1 MNNFKK
7 KLSTLLALTAAL
19 QGGTNAVSALETVK
33 SEKSEVVQ
41 AVVPLSKDELLVR
54 KEVLKHLA
62 KALHE
67 ANNECVSLTTAIT
80 NEGNL
85 VQSGDPELQQM
96 LKGVNEQNSLLGSYS
111 KDISDVRVLLIS
123 NDKKKI
129 DDALLKLESKIQASS
144 SALKEMKE
152 AWGPLAAE
160 LKKSMAL
167 ETKSLNSSKKALALS
182 IKSAIVRIRESLAE
196 SSVGIKGQQ
205 RTGPR
210 SMARMLGPLENKIQQ
225 VENNIN
231 KLEATLGRFG
241 NMPLPACRALEDQAR
256 AYLKQAESI
265 KERLG
270 SIVNQVTRETYYSK
284 LNDLEDNLLKC
295 RDEAASV
302 TQMRIEAR
310 VMTSEQRAG
319 LLAVRSSIRDIIDNA
334 MKSLDSERA
343 AIKASN
349 NNSLMVPISI
359 EESVRLSSLVDG
371 AIDAVS
377 SQILTWDAIL
387 TKVRID
393 DVARVSWD
401 PARLDDINSEK
412 MCTTCLAA
420 LNNPNL
426 SIRKKVE
433 IIANAINAYK
443 PGLGTLLL
451 PVIRAMVEA
460 RENGGAAKL
469 GSVFMDEEGT
479 NGLGEAVHNSK
490 SPLMWVFSG
499 IGGGG
504 KTTGAIV
511 LAKAFGYVPFIM
523 TPSDF
528 STLQNYQALRVRLSG
543 ALQQARARKT
553 KITFILDEADVA
565 TCVQTDAAG
574 RSIEGFGDSG
584 EPSNMSGRTR
594 MLSNTKGK
602 WNFKLPGSQGGLA
615 GPGGKASQSND
626 DSAFRPVALR
636 RKGEAFGF
644 LSDLMRFVDTRILP
658 RDFGGFFSTSNRPLL
673 EWPDEVWRRLSPGRL
688 EKVFS
693 KPTAKQLAAIVRCNV
708 PNLLF
713 SDGYSFDEGTDLI
726 GRQAEKFGWKADD
739 TVAAIRQI
747 ASAVRKPAEKTC
759 SIPCKTIC
767 KLFAGELD
775 FQGAISQTKKI
786 NSELERNEIRE
797 NKSRNQIPGF
807 DDGMSDAETDVEED
821 AIDLNDDSGDYD
833 VDTY

>member
-19 QGGTNAVSALETVK
+19 QGGTHAVSAVDTTK
-33 SEKSEVVQ
+33 SEEVVQ
-41 AVVPLSKDELLVR
+41 SVVQPLSKDALQLRRELLQD
-54 KEVLKHLA
+54 LA
-62 KALHE
+62 KTMHN
-67 ANNECVSLTTAIT
+67 ANNECVGLTTAIT

-96 LKGVNEQNSLLGSYS
+96 LKGVNEQTRLLSGYS
-111 KDISDVRVLLIS
+111 KDLSDVRSLLIS
-123 NDKKKI
+123 KDKGKI
-129 DDALLKLESKIQASS
+129 DDALRKLESKIQASS
-144 SALKEMKE
+144 STLKEMKE
-152 AWGPLAAE
+152 AWGPLATE

-167 ETKSLNSSKKALALS
+167 EAKSLNSSRKALALS
-182 IKSAIVRIRESLAE
+182 IKGLIAQTRESLTDTSLGVKE
-196 SSVGIKGQQ
+196 QQ
-205 RTGPR
+205 RSGSPSIARILR
-210 SMARMLGPLENKIQQ
+210 SLEDKVQKL
-225 VENNIN
+225 ENNIN
-231 KLEATLGRFG
+231 KLESSLGRVSK
-241 NMPLPACRALEDQAR
+241 MPLPACRSLEDQAR
-256 AYLKQAESI
+256 AFLKQSESI

-270 SIVNQVTRETYYSK
+270 SIVNQTSRETYYSK
-284 LNDLEDNLLKC
+284 LNELEDNLIKS
-295 RDEAASV
+295 RDEAASS

-334 MKSLDSERA
+334 MKTLNSERE

-359 EESVRLSSLVDG
+359 EEIDRLTNIVDD
-371 AIDAVS
+371 ATDAVS
-377 SQILTWDAIL
+377 SQLITWDMIL
-387 TKVRID
+387 DKVRAD
-393 DVARVSWD
+393 DVARASWD

-412 MCTTCLAA
+412 MCSTSLAA

-426 SIRKKVE
+426 PIRKKVGV
-433 IIANAINAYK
+433 IANAINAYK

-451 PVIRAMVEA
+451 PVVRAMVEA
-460 RENGGAAKL
+460 RENGGATKL
-469 GSVFMDEEGT
+469 RSVFMDEEGT

-511 LAKAFGYVPFIM
+511 LAEAFGYVPFVM

-543 ALQQARARKT
+543 ALQQAHARKT

-565 TCVQTDAAG
+565 TCVQTDASG
-574 RSIEGFGDSG
+574 RSIDGLGDSG
-584 EPSNMSGRTR
+584 EPSNMAGRTR

-602 WNFKLPGSQGGLA
+602 WNFKLPGSQGIVA
-615 GPGGKASQSND
+615 GPGGKAAQSSE

-644 LSDLMRFVDTRILP
+644 LSDLMRFIDTRILP

-726 GRQAEKFGWKADD
+726 GKQAEKFGWKADD

-767 KLFAGELD
+767 RLFAGELD
-775 FQGAISQTKKI
+775 FQGAISQTKRI

-797 NKSRNQIPGF
+797 NKSKNQIPGF
-807 DDGMSDAETDVEED
+807 DDEMSDAETDVEED
-821 AIDLNDDSGDYD
+821 SAGLDDDSDEYD
-833 VDTY
+833 VETY